1 MEASAGSTLMVGWN
15 QAADR
20 FDLRADHRARATQA
34 VMVRTLPLIETL
46 PRVGRGH
53 DLTRYDTR

>member
-1 MEASAGSTLMVGWN
+1 MVGWN

-20 FDLRADHRARATQA
+20 FDLRADHRARATQV
-34 VMVRTLPLIETL
+34 VMARSLPLIETL

-53 DLTRYDTR
+53 DLTGYDTR